1 MESLECHISSPVKTI
16 CFFKNL
22 LTAINSSLPS
32 RPGRMKLIGVPG
44 SNARAAGDS
53 PGGPAYLAQA
63 GTVFS
68 ARAWH
73 VGHKLTDDQSH
84 NENRCCRQLNRSPV
98 RIDTKLEGSLC
109 RCPKILRAPR
119 P

>member
-22 LTAINSSLPS
+22 LSAIDSSLPS

-53 PGGPAYLAQA
+53 PGGPEHLAQT
-63 GTVFS
+63 GTIFP
-68 ARAWH
+68 ARA
-73 VGHKLTDDQSH
+73 
-84 NENRCCRQLNRSPV
+84 
-98 RIDTKLEGSLC
+98 
-109 RCPKILRAPR
+109 
-119 P
+119 